1 MADELVYEIAH
12 RIGSA
17 ADAAVALAQS
27 WALLKFNETG
37 STGSGAVTVELGVA
51 NPEVEREPAVRV
63 WQRNGTTDHDAQ
75 IILAWLHENSVS
87 DGLGVGTDM
96 LVQLFIEAAVSRPH
110 GRYSCDG
117 EFLATLAGAAEYA
130 GTTASSE
137 WSLSLNLA
145 PEVVEAALAAIAD
158 SDSRWRYA
166 IVAARDPESPAGRVR
181 QLLLADLGG

>member
-1 MADELVYEIAH
+1 
-12 RIGSA
+12 
-17 ADAAVALAQS
+17 
-27 WALLKFNETG
+27 
-37 STGSGAVTVELGVA
+37 
-51 NPEVEREPAVRV
+51 
-63 WQRNGTTDHDAQ
+63 
-75 IILAWLHENSVS
+75 
-87 DGLGVGTDM
+87 
-96 LVQLFIEAAVSRPH
+96 
-110 GRYSCDG
+110 YSCDG